1 MRLGCVAAHLP
12 ASPLCVPAMQP
23 NVDLDPAARVLEI
36 EARQDEALRLLTEL
50 ERKIEQ
56 VLQESLTLAARP
68 ISCVEELVEHRRA
81 A

>member
-1 MRLGCVAAHLP
+1 
-12 ASPLCVPAMQP
+12 MQP

-56 VLQESLTLAARP
+56 VLQESLTLAARTVP
-68 ISCVEELVEHRRA
+68 CVEDPIDPRHA